1 MPEQNQ
7 AITITYDQSTRT
19 FICVC
24 HHDDRAIPK
33 DAGFFWSPITRE
45 WQTKKIST
53 AARLL
58 KYFDATARKVIGNTS
73 VDTINW
79 PTLDIRTP
87 KNQRLKRFQED
98 GARFALTRNH
108 SYLAFDM
115 GLGKTPTAISVIN
128 TLRAETLIIC
138 PPFLVTNWQRE
149 LKAWAINQSTDQILN
164 GTTSPL
170 TKESIVILPDSLLDR
185 STIQDFVRQRN
196 FELLI
201 IDEAHRFK
209 SPEAKRTK
217 ALFGSITS
225 QIPRVIALSGTPMPN
240 RPIELFSVLSALAH
254 NSIHFMDK
262 HTFGVKF
269 CNAFET
275 RHGWD
280 YTGASNLDVLSR
292 LIQKD
297 FMMRRSK
304 AEMMPELS
312 PKEERII
319 PLNGKE
325 TKETK
330 KITRA
335 LYLKYQG
342 DAERMIK
349 NRHLGD
355 LSEYRRLNGIDKVP
369 FALEYIKDILENSG
383 ESLLIFA
390 WHRDVITLLE
400 KELSKITAAC
410 VIDGGTKQRARD
422 ERLRDFQNG
431 DLRVIIGQISTMVGH
446 NLTKA
451 TRCIFVESSWSP
463 ADNEQA
469 ADRAHRIGQTD
480 TVVVDYL
487 TISGT
492 IDDQIISANKFK
504 KQNIN
509 KVGLG
514 AQKE

>member
-1 MPEQNQ
+1 MPTPNN
-7 AITITYDQSTRT
+7 ITITYDAATRT

-33 DAGFFWSPITRE
+33 DAGFFWSPISRE

-58 KYFDATARKVIGNTS
+58 KYFDETARKVIGNTS

-79 PTLDIRTP
+79 PTLDIRVP
-87 KNQRLKRFQED
+87 KDQRLKRFQED

-128 TLRAETLIIC
+128 TLRADTLIIC
-138 PPFLVTNWQRE
+138 PPFLVSNWQRE
-149 LKAWAINQSTDQILN
+149 LKTWLINPSIDQISN
-164 GTTSPL
+164 GTTAQTS
-170 TKESIVILPDSLLDR
+170 KESVIVLPDSLLDR
-185 STIQDFVRQRN
+185 STIQDFIRQRN

-217 ALFGSITS
+217 ALFGGITS
-225 QIPRVIALSGTPMPN
+225 RIPRVICLSGTPMPN
-240 RPIELFSVLSALAH
+240 RPIELFSVLSSLAH

-262 HTFGVKF
+262 HTYGLKF

-275 RHGWD
+275 KHGWD

-304 AEMMPELS
+304 AEMMPELG

-319 PLNGKE
+319 PLNGSE
-325 TKETK
+325 TKDTK
-330 KITRA
+330 KLNRS

-342 DAERMIK
+342 DTDQMIK
-349 NRHLGD
+349 HRHLGD
-355 LSEYRRLNGIDKVP
+355 LSEYRRRNGIDKVP
-369 FALEYIKDILENSG
+369 VALEYIKDILDNSS
-383 ESLLIFA
+383 ESLLVFA
-390 WHRDVITLLE
+390 WHREVITLLE
-400 KELSKITAAC
+400 KELSKITSCA
-410 VIDGGTKQRARD
+410 VIDGGTKPRARD
-422 ERLRDFQNG
+422 ERIRDFQNG
-431 DLRVIIGQISTMVGH
+431 DLRLIIGQISTMVGH

-487 TISGT
+487 VISGT
-492 IDDQIISANKFK
+492 IDDKIVSANKFK
-504 KQNIN
+504 KININ

-514 AQKE
+514 PKGA